1 MKPLAMAN
9 RRPCV
14 SARKNRAIG
23 VGHRRGP
30 KVTERPQ
37 GRLTVV
43 DEVPGIVYDTSV
55 QVYQIVVD
63 TSIWIAALRSRRGA
77 SHRLLSLL
85 DTGPFEINV
94 SVPLVLEYEGVARR
108 LIGKIP
114 LTEDEINDI
123 LDYICRVANH
133 QRVFYLWRPLLSD
146 PDDDMVLELA
156 VTAQCDFIVTHNR
169 RHFHGAERFG
179 ITVATP
185 KEFLQQIGALG

>member
-1 MKPLAMAN
+1 MKPLAVAN
-9 RRPCV
+9 WRPCV

-23 VGHRRGP
+23 AGHLRAQAM
-30 KVTERPQ
+30 TERPQ
-37 GRLTVV
+37 GRLNRV
-43 DEVPGIVYDTSV
+43 DEAPGIVYDTSV

-63 TSIWIAALRSRRGA
+63 TSVWIAALRSRRGA

-85 DTGPFEINV
+85 GTGPFEISV

-108 LIGKIP
+108 LIGQIP
-114 LTEDEINDI
+114 LTEAEIDDI

-133 QRVFYLWRPLLSD
+133 QKVFYLWRPFLSD

-169 RHFHGAERFG
+169 RHFQGSERFG
-179 ITVATP
+179 LTVITP
-185 KEFLQQIGALG
+185 KEFLQQIGELG